1 MSLIRE
7 LNLSMNKIAARFFSR
22 TLLAILT
29 IGNGLA
35 VLLTRD
41 PTLVLTANDL
51 SNNQASEF
59 SRSVFCNS
67 WPECFRYGSSL
78 LGHIPFL
85 ISRYLS
91 TFYAASIG
99 RFTQSD
105 IANQQY
111 LGLAISLIYRVSAFV
126 VVAFCLWVI
135 FKSWFVVAV
144 LINSFFLHLTGAIPI
159 RTFNAFTY
167 LFGLQIGTSS
177 IGEIPPIEE
186 VLQDTV
192 EVHSRMYFVFY
203 DFSALAMLAVFLVL
217 FEKEFYKRFSLTQ
230 IFAIGFFATSIFEHL
245 AIVAAVACIVL
256 SLRGKDKQIRI
267 AVIALTAGALASV
280 VFAFSAGYLRSKN
293 TGSNLLDTWNRYG
306 QENFHHLDQIIAGFI
321 ISLLPVILLGLI
333 CGLLLRVNL
342 VNKIQISNSFKSNIQ
357 ALMIG
362 LSLSYSFG
370 FFTSGLSSEVGRQTL
385 GLQILLLIYTFVIVI
400 GKRQKQLSL

>member
-1 MSLIRE
+1 MSLNRE
-7 LNLSMNKIAARFFSR
+7 LNLSMNKIAVRFFARS
-22 TLLAILT
+22 LLAILT

-51 SNNQASEF
+51 SDNQASEF
-59 SRSVFCNS
+59 TRSVFCNS

-135 FKSWFVVAV
+135 FKSWFAVAV

-159 RTFNAFTY
+159 RTFNAFKY
-167 LFGLQIGTSS
+167 LFSGQISTSS
-177 IGEIPPIEE
+177 LE
-186 VLQDTV
+186 VLQNTV

-267 AVIALTAGALASV
+267 AAIALTAGALASV

-293 TGSNLLDTWNRYG
+293 TRSNLLDTWNRYG

-333 CGLLLRVNL
+333 CGLLLRANL
-342 VNKIQISNSFKSNIQ
+342 VNKIQISNSLKSNIQ

>member
-1 MSLIRE
+1 MSLNRE
-7 LNLSMNKIAARFFSR
+7 LNLSMNKIAVRFFARS
-22 TLLAILT
+22 LLAILT

-59 SRSVFCNS
+59 TRSVFCNS

-135 FKSWFVVAV
+135 FKSWFAVAV

-159 RTFNAFTY
+159 RTFNAFKY
-167 LFGLQIGTSS
+167 LFSGQISTSS
-177 IGEIPPIEE
+177 LE
-186 VLQDTV
+186 VLRNTV

-267 AVIALTAGALASV
+267 AAIALTAGALASV

-333 CGLLLRVNL
+333 CGLLLRANL
-342 VNKIQISNSFKSNIQ
+342 VNKIQISNSLKSNIQ

>member
-1 MSLIRE
+1 
-7 LNLSMNKIAARFFSR
+7 MNKIAARFFARS
-22 TLLAILT
+22 LLAILT

-78 LGHIPFL
+78 FGHIPFL
-85 ISRYLS
+85 ISKYLS

-167 LFGLQIGTSS
+167 LFSGQISTSS
-177 IGEIPPIEE
+177 LE
-186 VLQDTV
+186 VLRNTV

-245 AIVAAVACIVL
+245 AIVAAVTCIVL

-333 CGLLLRVNL
+333 CGLLLRANL
-342 VNKIQISNSFKSNIQ
+342 VNKIQISNSLKSNIQ

>member
-1 MSLIRE
+1 MSLNRE
-7 LNLSMNKIAARFFSR
+7 LNLSMNKIAVRFFARS
-22 TLLAILT
+22 LLAILT

-59 SRSVFCNS
+59 TRSVFCNS

-135 FKSWFVVAV
+135 FKSWFAVAV
-144 LINSFFLHLTGAIPI
+144 LINSFFLHLTGAISI
-159 RTFNAFTY
+159 RTFNAFKY
-167 LFGLQIGTSS
+167 LFSGQISTSS
-177 IGEIPPIEE
+177 LE
-186 VLQDTV
+186 VLRNTV

-267 AVIALTAGALASV
+267 AAIALTAGALASV

-333 CGLLLRVNL
+333 CGLLLRANL
-342 VNKIQISNSFKSNIQ
+342 VNKIQISNSLKSNIQ

>member
-1 MSLIRE
+1 MSLSRE
-7 LNLSMNKIAARFFSR
+7 LNLSMNKIAARFFAR

-59 SRSVFCNS
+59 TRSVFCNS

-105 IANQQY
+105 IANEQY

-135 FKSWFVVAV
+135 FKSWFAVAV
-144 LINSFFLHLTGAIPI
+144 LINGFFLHLTGAIPI
-159 RTFNAFTY
+159 RTFNAFKY
-167 LFGLQIGTSS
+167 LFSGQISTSS
-177 IGEIPPIEE
+177 LE
-186 VLQDTV
+186 VLQNTV

-203 DFSALAMLAVFLVL
+203 DFSALAILAVFLVL

-245 AIVAAVACIVL
+245 AIVAAVTCIVL

-306 QENFHHLDQIIAGFI
+306 QGNFHHLDQIIAGFI

-333 CGLLLRVNL
+333 CGLLVRANL
-342 VNKIQISNSFKSNIQ
+342 VNKIQISSSLKSNIQ

-362 LSLSYSFG
+362 LSLSYFFG

-400 GKRQKQLSL
+400 GQRQKQLHL

>member
-1 MSLIRE
+1 MSLNRE
-7 LNLSMNKIAARFFSR
+7 LNLSMNKIAVRFFARS
-22 TLLAILT
+22 LLAILT

-59 SRSVFCNS
+59 TRSVFCNS

-135 FKSWFVVAV
+135 FKSWFAVAV

-159 RTFNAFTY
+159 RTFNAFKY
-167 LFGLQIGTSS
+167 LFSGQISTSS
-177 IGEIPPIEE
+177 LE
-186 VLQDTV
+186 VLQNTV

-217 FEKEFYKRFSLTQ
+217 FEKEFYKRFSFTQ
-230 IFAIGFFATSIFEHL
+230 IFAIGLFATSIFEHL

-267 AVIALTAGALASV
+267 AAIALTAGALASV

-333 CGLLLRVNL
+333 FGLLVQASL
-342 VNKIQISNSFKSNIQ
+342 VNKIQISNSLKSTIQ

>member
-1 MSLIRE
+1 MSLNQE
-7 LNLSMNKIAARFFSR
+7 LNLSTNKIAVRFFAR

-29 IGNGLA
+29 ISNGLA
-35 VLLTRD
+35 VLLIRD
-41 PTLVLTANDL
+41 PTLVRTSNDF
-51 SNNQASEF
+51 SNDRPSEF
-59 SRSVFCNS
+59 SAFVFCNS

-78 LGHIPFL
+78 LGNIPL
-85 ISRYLS
+85 VISRHLS
-91 TFYAASIG
+91 TFYVASIG
-99 RFTQSD
+99 RFTQFD
-105 IANQQY
+105 IANQIY
-111 LGLAISLIYRVSAFV
+111 LGSAISLIYRVSAFV

-135 FKSWFVVAV
+135 FKSWFASAV
-144 LINSFFLHLTGAIPI
+144 LINCFFLHLTGAIPI
-159 RTFNAFTY
+159 RTFNAFKY
-167 LFGLQIGTSS
+167 LFSGQISTSS
-177 IGEIPPIEE
+177 LE
-186 VLQDTV
+186 VLQNTV

-217 FEKEFYKRFSLTQ
+217 FEKEFYKRFSFTQ
-230 IFAIGFFATSIFEHL
+230 IFAIGLFATSIFEHL

-333 CGLLLRVNL
+333 FGLLVQASL
-342 VNKIQISNSFKSNIQ
+342 VNKIQISNSLKSTIQ

>member
-1 MSLIRE
+1 MSLNRE
-7 LNLSMNKIAARFFSR
+7 LNLSMNKIAVRFFARS
-22 TLLAILT
+22 LLAILT

-51 SNNQASEF
+51 SDNQASEF
-59 SRSVFCNS
+59 TRSVFCNS

-135 FKSWFVVAV
+135 FKSWFAVAV

-159 RTFNAFTY
+159 RTFNAFKY
-167 LFGLQIGTSS
+167 LFSGQISTSS
-177 IGEIPPIEE
+177 LE
-186 VLQDTV
+186 VLQNTV

-217 FEKEFYKRFSLTQ
+217 FEKEFYKRFSFTQ
-230 IFAIGFFATSIFEHL
+230 IFAIGLFATSIFEHL
-245 AIVAAVACIVL
+245 AIVAAVSCIVL

-267 AVIALTAGALASV
+267 AAIALTAGALASV

-333 CGLLLRVNL
+333 CGLLLRANL
-342 VNKIQISNSFKSNIQ
+342 VNKIQTSNSLKSNIQ

>member
-1 MSLIRE
+1 MSLNRE
-7 LNLSMNKIAARFFSR
+7 LNLSMNKIAVRFFARS
-22 TLLAILT
+22 LLAILT

-59 SRSVFCNS
+59 TRSVFCNS

-135 FKSWFVVAV
+135 FKSWFAVAV

-159 RTFNAFTY
+159 RTFNAFKY
-167 LFGLQIGTSS
+167 LFSGQISTSS
-177 IGEIPPIEE
+177 LE
-186 VLQDTV
+186 VLQNTV

-267 AVIALTAGALASV
+267 AAIALTAGALASV

-333 CGLLLRVNL
+333 CGLLLRANL
-342 VNKIQISNSFKSNIQ
+342 VNKIQTSNSLKSNIQ

>member
-1 MSLIRE
+1 MSLNRE
-7 LNLSMNKIAARFFSR
+7 PNLSMNKIAARFFARS
-22 TLLAILT
+22 LIAILT

-59 SRSVFCNS
+59 TRSVFCNS

-105 IANQQY
+105 IANEQY

-135 FKSWFVVAV
+135 FKSWFAVAV

-159 RTFNAFTY
+159 KTFNAFKY
-167 LFGLQIGTSS
+167 LFSGQISTSS
-177 IGEIPPIEE
+177 LE
-186 VLQDTV
+186 VLRNTV

-217 FEKEFYKRFSLTQ
+217 FEKEFYKRFSLTK

-267 AVIALTAGALASV
+267 AVIALTAGALTSV

-293 TGSNLLDTWNRYG
+293 TGTNLLDTWNRYG
-306 QENFHHLDQIIAGFI
+306 QENFHHLDQIIVGFI

-342 VNKIQISNSFKSNIQ
+342 VNKIQISNSLKSNIQ

>member
-1 MSLIRE
+1 MSLNRE
-7 LNLSMNKIAARFFSR
+7 LNLSMNKIAVRFFARS
-22 TLLAILT
+22 LLAILT

-59 SRSVFCNS
+59 TRSVFCNS

-135 FKSWFVVAV
+135 FKSWFAVAV

-159 RTFNAFTY
+159 RTFNAFKY
-167 LFGLQIGTSS
+167 LFSGQISTSS
-177 IGEIPPIEE
+177 LE
-186 VLQDTV
+186 VLQNTV

-267 AVIALTAGALASV
+267 AAIALTAGALASV

-306 QENFHHLDQIIAGFI
+306 QENFHHLDQIIAGFM

-333 CGLLLRVNL
+333 CGLLLRANL
-342 VNKIQISNSFKSNIQ
+342 VNKIQTSNSLKSNIQ

>member
-1 MSLIRE
+1 MSLNRE
-7 LNLSMNKIAARFFSR
+7 LNLSMNKIAVRFFARS
-22 TLLAILT
+22 LLAILT

-59 SRSVFCNS
+59 TRSVFCNS

-135 FKSWFVVAV
+135 FKSWFAVAV

-159 RTFNAFTY
+159 RTFNAFKY
-167 LFGLQIGTSS
+167 LFSGQISTSS
-177 IGEIPPIEE
+177 LE
-186 VLQDTV
+186 VLQNTV

-267 AVIALTAGALASV
+267 AAIALTAGALASV

-333 CGLLLRVNL
+333 CGLLLRANL
-342 VNKIQISNSFKSNIQ
+342 VYKIQISNSLKSNIQ

>member
-1 MSLIRE
+1 MSLNRE
-7 LNLSMNKIAARFFSR
+7 LNLSMNKIAVRFFARS
-22 TLLAILT
+22 LLAILT

-59 SRSVFCNS
+59 TRSVFCNS

-135 FKSWFVVAV
+135 FKSWFAVAV

-159 RTFNAFTY
+159 RTFNAFKY
-167 LFGLQIGTSS
+167 LFSGQISTSS
-177 IGEIPPIEE
+177 LE
-186 VLQDTV
+186 VLQNTV

-217 FEKEFYKRFSLTQ
+217 FEKEFYKRFSFTQ
-230 IFAIGFFATSIFEHL
+230 IFAIGLFATSIFEHL

-333 CGLLLRVNL
+333 FGLLVQASL
-342 VNKIQISNSFKSNIQ
+342 VNKIQISNSLKSTIQ

>member
-1 MSLIRE
+1 MSLNRE
-7 LNLSMNKIAARFFSR
+7 LNLSMNKIAVRFFARS
-22 TLLAILT
+22 LLAILT

-59 SRSVFCNS
+59 TRSVFCNS

-135 FKSWFVVAV
+135 FKSWFAVAV

-159 RTFNAFTY
+159 RTFNAFKY
-167 LFGLQIGTSS
+167 LFSGQISTSS
-177 IGEIPPIEE
+177 LE
-186 VLQDTV
+186 VLQNTV

-267 AVIALTAGALASV
+267 AAIALTAGALASV

-333 CGLLLRVNL
+333 CGLLLRANL
-342 VNKIQISNSFKSNIQ
+342 VNKFQISNSLKSNIQ

>member
-1 MSLIRE
+1 MSLNRE
-7 LNLSMNKIAARFFSR
+7 LNLSMNKIAVRFFARS
-22 TLLAILT
+22 LLAILT

-59 SRSVFCNS
+59 TRSVFCNS

-135 FKSWFVVAV
+135 FKSWFAVAV

-159 RTFNAFTY
+159 RTFNAFKY
-167 LFGLQIGTSS
+167 LFSGQISTSS
-177 IGEIPPIEE
+177 LE
-186 VLQDTV
+186 VLQNTV

-217 FEKEFYKRFSLTQ
+217 FEKEFYKRFSFTQ
-230 IFAIGFFATSIFEHL
+230 IFAIGLFATSIFEHL

-333 CGLLLRVNL
+333 CGLLLRANL
-342 VNKIQISNSFKSNIQ
+342 VNKIQTSNSLKSNIQ

>member
-1 MSLIRE
+1 MSLNRE
-7 LNLSMNKIAARFFSR
+7 LNLSMNKIAVRFFARS
-22 TLLAILT
+22 LLAILT

-51 SNNQASEF
+51 SDNQASEF
-59 SRSVFCNS
+59 TRSVFCNS

-135 FKSWFVVAV
+135 FKSWFAVAV

-159 RTFNAFTY
+159 RTFNAFKY
-167 LFGLQIGTSS
+167 LFSGQISTSS
-177 IGEIPPIEE
+177 LE
-186 VLQDTV
+186 VLQNTV

-217 FEKEFYKRFSLTQ
+217 FEKEFYKRFSFTQ
-230 IFAIGFFATSIFEHL
+230 IFAIGLFATSIFEHL

-333 CGLLLRVNL
+333 FGLLVQASL
-342 VNKIQISNSFKSNIQ
+342 VNKIQISNSLKSTIQ

>member
-1 MSLIRE
+1 MSLNRE
-7 LNLSMNKIAARFFSR
+7 LNLSMNKIAVRFFARS
-22 TLLAILT
+22 LLAILT

-59 SRSVFCNS
+59 TRSVFCNS

-135 FKSWFVVAV
+135 FKSWFAVAV

-159 RTFNAFTY
+159 RTFNAFKY
-167 LFGLQIGTSS
+167 LFSGQISTSS
-177 IGEIPPIEE
+177 LE
-186 VLQDTV
+186 VLQNTV

-333 CGLLLRVNL
+333 CGLLLRANL
-342 VNKIQISNSFKSNIQ
+342 VNKIQTSNSLKSNIQ

>member
-1 MSLIRE
+1 MSLNRE
-7 LNLSMNKIAARFFSR
+7 LNLSMNKIAVRFFARS
-22 TLLAILT
+22 LLAILT

-51 SNNQASEF
+51 SDNQASEF
-59 SRSVFCNS
+59 TRSVFCNS

-135 FKSWFVVAV
+135 FKSWFAVAV

-159 RTFNAFTY
+159 RTFNAFKY
-167 LFGLQIGTSS
+167 LFSGQISTSS
-177 IGEIPPIEE
+177 LE
-186 VLQDTV
+186 VLQNTV

-256 SLRGKDKQIRI
+256 SLRRKDKQIRI
-267 AVIALTAGALASV
+267 AAIALTAGALASV

-333 CGLLLRVNL
+333 CGLLLRANL
-342 VNKIQISNSFKSNIQ
+342 VNKIQISNSLKSNIQ

>member
-1 MSLIRE
+1 
-7 LNLSMNKIAARFFSR
+7 MNKIAARFFSR

-78 LGHIPFL
+78 FGHIPFL
-85 ISRYLS
+85 ISKYLS

-111 LGLAISLIYRVSAFV
+111 LVLAISLIYRVSAFV

-159 RTFNAFTY
+159 RTFNAFKN
-167 LFGLQIGTSS
+167 LFSGQISTSS
-177 IGEIPPIEE
+177 LE
-186 VLQDTV
+186 VLRNTV
-192 EVHSRMYFVFY
+192 EVHSRMYLVFY

-217 FEKEFYKRFSLTQ
+217 FEKEFYKRFSLTR
-230 IFAIGFFATSIFEHL
+230 IFSIGFFATSIFEHL

-400 GKRQKQLSL
+400 GKRQKTKHLN

>member
-1 MSLIRE
+1 MSLNRE
-7 LNLSMNKIAARFFSR
+7 LNLSMNKIAVRFFARS
-22 TLLAILT
+22 LLAILT

-59 SRSVFCNS
+59 TRSVFCNS

-135 FKSWFVVAV
+135 FKSWFAVAV
-144 LINSFFLHLTGAIPI
+144 LINSFFLHLTGAISI
-159 RTFNAFTY
+159 RTFNAFKY
-167 LFGLQIGTSS
+167 LFSGQISTSS
-177 IGEIPPIEE
+177 LE
-186 VLQDTV
+186 VLQNTV

-217 FEKEFYKRFSLTQ
+217 FEKEFYKRFSFTQ
-230 IFAIGFFATSIFEHL
+230 IFAIGLFATSIFEHL

-333 CGLLLRVNL
+333 CGLLLRANL
-342 VNKIQISNSFKSNIQ
+342 VYKIQISNSLKSNIQ

>member
-1 MSLIRE
+1 MSLNRE
-7 LNLSMNKIAARFFSR
+7 LNLSMNKIAARFFARS
-22 TLLAILT
+22 LLAILT

-59 SRSVFCNS
+59 TRSVFCNS

-135 FKSWFVVAV
+135 FKSWFAVAV

-159 RTFNAFTY
+159 RTFNAFKY
-167 LFGLQIGTSS
+167 LFSGQISTSS
-177 IGEIPPIEE
+177 LE
-186 VLQDTV
+186 VLQNTV

-267 AVIALTAGALASV
+267 AAIALTAGALASV

-333 CGLLLRVNL
+333 CGLLLRANL
-342 VNKIQISNSFKSNIQ
+342 VYKIQISNSLKSNIQ

>member
-1 MSLIRE
+1 MSLNRE
-7 LNLSMNKIAARFFSR
+7 LNLRMNKIAARFFARS
-22 TLLAILT
+22 LLAILT

-59 SRSVFCNS
+59 TRSVFCNS

-135 FKSWFVVAV
+135 FKSWFAVAV

-159 RTFNAFTY
+159 RTFNAFKY
-167 LFGLQIGTSS
+167 LFSGQISTSS
-177 IGEIPPIEE
+177 LE
-186 VLQDTV
+186 VLRNTV

-333 CGLLLRVNL
+333 CGLLLRANL
-342 VNKIQISNSFKSNIQ
+342 VNKIQISNSLKSNIQ

-400 GKRQKQLSL
+400 GKRQKQLNL

>member
-1 MSLIRE
+1 MSLNRE
-7 LNLSMNKIAARFFSR
+7 LNLSMNKIAVRFFARS
-22 TLLAILT
+22 LLAILT

-51 SNNQASEF
+51 SDNQASEF
-59 SRSVFCNS
+59 TRSVFCNS

-135 FKSWFVVAV
+135 FKSWFAVAV

-159 RTFNAFTY
+159 RTFNAFKY
-167 LFGLQIGTSS
+167 LFSGQISTSS
-177 IGEIPPIEE
+177 LE
-186 VLQDTV
+186 VLQNTV

-267 AVIALTAGALASV
+267 AAIALTAGALASV

-333 CGLLLRVNL
+333 CGLLLRANL
-342 VNKIQISNSFKSNIQ
+342 VNKIQTSNSLKSNIQ

>member
-1 MSLIRE
+1 MSLNRE
-7 LNLSMNKIAARFFSR
+7 LNLSMNKIAARFFARS
-22 TLLAILT
+22 LLAILT

-51 SNNQASEF
+51 SDNQASEF
-59 SRSVFCNS
+59 TRSVFCNS

-135 FKSWFVVAV
+135 FKSWFAVAV

-159 RTFNAFTY
+159 RTFNAFKY
-167 LFGLQIGTSS
+167 LFSGQISTSS
-177 IGEIPPIEE
+177 LE
-186 VLQDTV
+186 VLQNTV

-267 AVIALTAGALASV
+267 AAIALTAGALASV

-333 CGLLLRVNL
+333 CGLLLRANL
-342 VNKIQISNSFKSNIQ
+342 VNKIQTSNSLKSNIQ

>member
-1 MSLIRE
+1 MSLNQE
-7 LNLSMNKIAARFFSR
+7 LNLSTNKIAVRFFAR

-29 IGNGLA
+29 ISNGLA
-35 VLLTRD
+35 VLLIRD
-41 PTLVLTANDL
+41 PTLVRTSNDF
-51 SNNQASEF
+51 SNDRPSEF
-59 SRSVFCNS
+59 SAFVFCNS

-78 LGHIPFL
+78 LGNIPL
-85 ISRYLS
+85 VISRHLS
-91 TFYAASIG
+91 TFYVASIG
-99 RFTQSD
+99 RFTQPD
-105 IANQQY
+105 IANQIY
-111 LGLAISLIYRVSAFV
+111 LGSAISLIYRVSAFV

-135 FKSWFVVAV
+135 FKSWFASAV
-144 LINSFFLHLTGAIPI
+144 LINCFFLHLTGAIPI
-159 RTFNAFTY
+159 RTFNAFAY
-167 LFGLQIGTSS
+167 LFGLKIGTSS
-177 IGEIPPIEE
+177 MGEIPPIEE
-186 VLQDTV
+186 VLQNTV
-192 EVHSRMYFVFY
+192 EVHSRMYLVFY

-256 SLRGKDKQIRI
+256 SLRHKDKQIRI
-267 AVIALTAGALASV
+267 AAIALTAGALASV
-280 VFAFSAGYLRSKN
+280 VFAFSVGYLRSKN

-321 ISLLPVILLGLI
+321 ISLLPVILMGLI
-333 CGLLLRVNL
+333 CGLLLRANL
-342 VNKIQISNSFKSNIQ
+342 VNKIQISNSLKSNIQ

-400 GKRQKQLSL
+400 GQRQKQLRL

>member
-1 MSLIRE
+1 MSLNRE
-7 LNLSMNKIAARFFSR
+7 LNLSMNKIAVRFFARS
-22 TLLAILT
+22 LLAILT

-51 SNNQASEF
+51 SDNQASEF
-59 SRSVFCNS
+59 TRSVFCNS

-99 RFTQSD
+99 RFTHSD
-105 IANQQY
+105 IANEQY
-111 LGLAISLIYRVSAFV
+111 LGLATSLIYRVSAFV

-135 FKSWFVVAV
+135 FKSWFAVAV

-159 RTFNAFTY
+159 RTFNAFKY
-167 LFGLQIGTSS
+167 LFSGQISTSS
-177 IGEIPPIEE
+177 LE
-186 VLQDTV
+186 VLQNTV

-245 AIVAAVACIVL
+245 AIVAAVTCIVL

-333 CGLLLRVNL
+333 CGLLLRANL
-342 VNKIQISNSFKSNIQ
+342 VNKIQTSNSLKSNIQ

>member
-1 MSLIRE
+1 MSLNRE
-7 LNLSMNKIAARFFSR
+7 LNLSMNKIAARFFARS
-22 TLLAILT
+22 LLAILT

-51 SNNQASEF
+51 SDNQASEF
-59 SRSVFCNS
+59 TRSVFCNS

-135 FKSWFVVAV
+135 FKSWFAVAV

-159 RTFNAFTY
+159 RTFNAFKY
-167 LFGLQIGTSS
+167 LFSGQISTSS
-177 IGEIPPIEE
+177 LE
-186 VLQDTV
+186 VLRNTV
-192 EVHSRMYFVFY
+192 EVHSRMYLVFY

-267 AVIALTAGALASV
+267 AAIALTAGALASV
-280 VFAFSAGYLRSKN
+280 VFAFSVGYLRSKN

-333 CGLLLRVNL
+333 CGLLLRANL
-342 VNKIQISNSFKSNIQ
+342 VNKIQISNSLKSNIQ

>member
-1 MSLIRE
+1 MSLNRE
-7 LNLSMNKIAARFFSR
+7 LNLSMNKIAVRFFARS
-22 TLLAILT
+22 LLAILT

-51 SNNQASEF
+51 SDNQASEF
-59 SRSVFCNS
+59 TRSVFCNS

-135 FKSWFVVAV
+135 FKSWFAVAV

-159 RTFNAFTY
+159 RTFNAFKY
-167 LFGLQIGTSS
+167 LFSGQISTSS
-177 IGEIPPIEE
+177 LE
-186 VLQDTV
+186 VLQNTV

-267 AVIALTAGALASV
+267 AAIALTAGALASV

-333 CGLLLRVNL
+333 CGLLLRANL
-342 VNKIQISNSFKSNIQ
+342 VNKIQISNSLKSNIQ

-400 GKRQKQLSL
+400 GQRQKQLRL

>member
-1 MSLIRE
+1 MSLNRE
-7 LNLSMNKIAARFFSR
+7 LNLRMNKIAARFFARS
-22 TLLAILT
+22 LLAILT

-59 SRSVFCNS
+59 TRSVFCNS

-135 FKSWFVVAV
+135 FKSWFAVAV

-159 RTFNAFTY
+159 RTFNAFKY
-167 LFGLQIGTSS
+167 LFSGQISTSS
-177 IGEIPPIEE
+177 LE
-186 VLQDTV
+186 VLRNTV

-333 CGLLLRVNL
+333 CGLLLRANL
-342 VNKIQISNSFKSNIQ
+342 VNKIQISNSLKSNIQ

-400 GKRQKQLSL
+400 GKRQKQLRL

>member
-1 MSLIRE
+1 MSLNRE
-7 LNLSMNKIAARFFSR
+7 LNLSMNKIAVRFFARS
-22 TLLAILT
+22 LLAILT

-51 SNNQASEF
+51 SDNQASEF
-59 SRSVFCNS
+59 TRSVFCNS

-135 FKSWFVVAV
+135 FKSWFAVAV

-159 RTFNAFTY
+159 RTFNAFKY
-167 LFGLQIGTSS
+167 LFSGQISTSS
-177 IGEIPPIEE
+177 LE
-186 VLQDTV
+186 VLQNTV

-267 AVIALTAGALASV
+267 AAIALTAGALASV

-333 CGLLLRVNL
+333 CGLLLRANL
-342 VNKIQISNSFKSNIQ
+342 VNKIQISNSLKSNIQ

>member
-1 MSLIRE
+1 MSLNRE
-7 LNLSMNKIAARFFSR
+7 LNLSMNKIAVRFFARS
-22 TLLAILT
+22 LLAILT

-59 SRSVFCNS
+59 TRSVFCNS

-135 FKSWFVVAV
+135 FKSWFAVAV

-159 RTFNAFTY
+159 RTFNAFKY
-167 LFGLQIGTSS
+167 LFSGQISTSS
-177 IGEIPPIEE
+177 LE
-186 VLQDTV
+186 VLQNTV

-267 AVIALTAGALASV
+267 AAIALTAGALASV

-333 CGLLLRVNL
+333 CGLLLRANL
-342 VNKIQISNSFKSNIQ
+342 VNKIQISNSLKSNIQ

>member
-1 MSLIRE
+1 
-7 LNLSMNKIAARFFSR
+7 MNKIAARFFARS
-22 TLLAILT
+22 LLAILT

-78 LGHIPFL
+78 FGHIPFL
-85 ISRYLS
+85 ISKYLS

-105 IANQQY
+105 IANEQY

-167 LFGLQIGTSS
+167 LFSGQISTSS
-177 IGEIPPIEE
+177 LE
-186 VLQDTV
+186 VLRNTV

-245 AIVAAVACIVL
+245 AIVAAVTCIVL

-333 CGLLLRVNL
+333 CGLLLRANS
-342 VNKIQISNSFKSNIQ
+342 VNKIQISNSLKSNIQ

>member
-1 MSLIRE
+1 MSLNRE
-7 LNLSMNKIAARFFSR
+7 LNLSMNKIAVRFFARS
-22 TLLAILT
+22 LLAILT

-135 FKSWFVVAV
+135 FKSWFAVAV

-159 RTFNAFTY
+159 RTFNAFKY
-167 LFGLQIGTSS
+167 LFSGQISTSS
-177 IGEIPPIEE
+177 LE
-186 VLQDTV
+186 VLQNTV

-267 AVIALTAGALASV
+267 AAIALTAGALASV

-333 CGLLLRVNL
+333 CGLLLRANL
-342 VNKIQISNSFKSNIQ
+342 VNKIQTSNSLKSNIQ

>member
-1 MSLIRE
+1 MSLNRE
-7 LNLSMNKIAARFFSR
+7 LNLSMNKIAARFFARS
-22 TLLAILT
+22 LLAILT

-59 SRSVFCNS
+59 TRSVFCNS

-135 FKSWFVVAV
+135 FKSWFAVAV

-159 RTFNAFTY
+159 RTFNAFKY
-167 LFGLQIGTSS
+167 LFSGQISTSS
-177 IGEIPPIEE
+177 LE
-186 VLQDTV
+186 VLRNTV

-267 AVIALTAGALASV
+267 AAIALTAGALASV

-306 QENFHHLDQIIAGFI
+306 QENFHHLDQIIAGFM

-333 CGLLLRVNL
+333 CGLLLRANL
-342 VNKIQISNSFKSNIQ
+342 VNKIQISNSLKSNIQ

>member
-1 MSLIRE
+1 MSLNRE
-7 LNLSMNKIAARFFSR
+7 LNLSMNKIAARFFARS
-22 TLLAILT
+22 LLAILT

-59 SRSVFCNS
+59 TRSVFCNS

-135 FKSWFVVAV
+135 FKSWFAVAV

-159 RTFNAFTY
+159 RTFNAFKY
-167 LFGLQIGTSS
+167 LFSGQISTSS
-177 IGEIPPIEE
+177 LE
-186 VLQDTV
+186 VLQNTV

-267 AVIALTAGALASV
+267 AAIALTAGALASV

-333 CGLLLRVNL
+333 CGLLLRANL
-342 VNKIQISNSFKSNIQ
+342 VNKIQTSNSLKSNIQ

>member
-1 MSLIRE
+1 MSLNQE
-7 LNLSMNKIAARFFSR
+7 LNLSTNKIAVRFFAR

-29 IGNGLA
+29 ISNGLA
-35 VLLTRD
+35 VLLIRD
-41 PTLVLTANDL
+41 PTLVRTSNDF
-51 SNNQASEF
+51 SNDRPSEF
-59 SRSVFCNS
+59 SAFVFCNS

-78 LGHIPFL
+78 LGNIPL
-85 ISRYLS
+85 VISRHLS
-91 TFYAASIG
+91 TFYVASIG
-99 RFTQSD
+99 RFTQFD
-105 IANQQY
+105 IANQIY
-111 LGLAISLIYRVSAFV
+111 LGSAISLIYRVSAFV

-135 FKSWFVVAV
+135 FKSWFAVAV

-159 RTFNAFTY
+159 RTFNAFKY
-167 LFGLQIGTSS
+167 LFSGQISTSS
-177 IGEIPPIEE
+177 LE
-186 VLQDTV
+186 VLQNTV

-217 FEKEFYKRFSLTQ
+217 FEKEFYKRFSFTQ
-230 IFAIGFFATSIFEHL
+230 IFAIGLFATSIFEHL

-333 CGLLLRVNL
+333 FGLLVQASL
-342 VNKIQISNSFKSNIQ
+342 VNKIQISNSLKSTIQ

>member
-1 MSLIRE
+1 MSLNRE
-7 LNLSMNKIAARFFSR
+7 LNLSMNKIAVRFFARS
-22 TLLAILT
+22 LLAILT

-59 SRSVFCNS
+59 TRSVFCNS

-135 FKSWFVVAV
+135 FKSWFAVAV

-159 RTFNAFTY
+159 RTFNAFKY
-167 LFGLQIGTSS
+167 LFSGQISTSS
-177 IGEIPPIEE
+177 LE
-186 VLQDTV
+186 VLQNTV

-267 AVIALTAGALASV
+267 AAIALTAGALASV

-306 QENFHHLDQIIAGFI
+306 QENFNHLDQIIAGFI

-333 CGLLLRVNL
+333 CGLLLRANL
-342 VNKIQISNSFKSNIQ
+342 VNKIQISNSLKSNIQ

>member
-1 MSLIRE
+1 MSLNRE
-7 LNLSMNKIAARFFSR
+7 LNLSMNKIAVRFFARS
-22 TLLAILT
+22 LLAILT

-51 SNNQASEF
+51 SDNQASEF
-59 SRSVFCNS
+59 TRSVFCNS

-135 FKSWFVVAV
+135 FKSWFAVAV

-159 RTFNAFTY
+159 RTFNAFKY
-167 LFGLQIGTSS
+167 LFSGQISTSS
-177 IGEIPPIEE
+177 LE
-186 VLQDTV
+186 VLQNTV

-267 AVIALTAGALASV
+267 AAIALTAGALASV

-306 QENFHHLDQIIAGFI
+306 QENFHHLDQIIAGFM

-333 CGLLLRVNL
+333 CGLLVQASL
-342 VNKIQISNSFKSNIQ
+342 VNKIQISNSLKSNIQ

>member
-1 MSLIRE
+1 
-7 LNLSMNKIAARFFSR
+7 MNKIAVRFFARS
-22 TLLAILT
+22 LLAILT

-51 SNNQASEF
+51 SDNQASEF
-59 SRSVFCNS
+59 TRSVFCNS

-135 FKSWFVVAV
+135 FKSWFAVAV

-159 RTFNAFTY
+159 RTFNAFKY
-167 LFGLQIGTSS
+167 LFSGQISTSS
-177 IGEIPPIEE
+177 LE
-186 VLQDTV
+186 VLQNTV

-217 FEKEFYKRFSLTQ
+217 FEKEFYKRFPLTQ

-267 AVIALTAGALASV
+267 AAIALTAGALASV

-293 TGSNLLDTWNRYG
+293 TRSNLLDTWNRYG

-333 CGLLLRVNL
+333 CGLLLRANL
-342 VNKIQISNSFKSNIQ
+342 VNKIQISNSLKSNIQ